1 MVKVGVLSDTHGVLL
16 ESVERFF
23 EKCDYIIHA
32 GDVGN
37 IEILDALSKKAK
49 LFAVYGN
56 IDGTEVRSQYPE
68 HQSFM
73 IEDAL
78 ILLMHIGG
86 YPPKYN
92 ANSKLLIEKYK
103 PDLFITGHS
112 HILRVMYE
120 KKYQHLY
127 INPGAAGKF
136 GFHAKI
142 TAVRFDIQGK
152 RFENLEVLD
161 IVK

>member
-1 MVKVGVLSDTHGVLL
+1 
-16 ESVERFF
+16 
-23 EKCDYIIHA
+23 
-32 GDVGN
+32 
-37 IEILDALSKKAK
+37 
-49 LFAVYGN
+49 
-56 IDGTEVRSQYPE
+56 VRSQYPE